1 MNKDI
6 FCLNPVIIQAHTL
19 AYNLSIYKRY
29 HTPNGMMFIDTD
41 VAATYRYHFP
51 KYKYSC
57 RRLGVTIDNVVN
69 QALAAAQIRKL
80 GADTGKSRQ
89 ETENLKVEGKI
100 LSADALTRAAQNEQA
115 LEIGNSTIYVNHSIA
130 NYYHATKLLLFVCVP
145 RKGTSF
151 TFNLTKLQR

>member
-29 HTPNGMMFIDTD
+29 HTPNGMFFIDTD

-57 RRLGVTIDNVVN
+57 RRLGVTIDNVDEFYIPTFDGEIIHMFMVVPCGKCTLCRDKKKREWSFRAICEN
-69 QALAAAQIRKL
+69 VSLFIMYILLPNHCLSHVHTIL
-80 GADTGKSRQ
+80 GIYP
-89 ETENLKVEGKI
+89 NMVYLKRNFSC
-100 LSADALTRAAQNEQA
+100 L
-115 LEIGNSTIYVNHSIA
+115 
-130 NYYHATKLLLFVCVP
+130 
-145 RKGTSF
+145 
-151 TFNLTKLQR
+151 